1 MKSHLCI
8 SQITE
13 DLRAL
18 IRHHVTRV
26 KFQPQGAFVKALQK
40 DKASGDGDGKD
51 APEDMALD

>member
-26 KFQPQGAFVKALQK
+26 KFQPQGAFVKAFEK
-40 DKASGDGDGKD
+40 DKATRDGDGK
-51 APEDMALD
+51 EDRD